1 MKDNIYRTF
10 FFSFLMLVMS
20 LRKSEL
26 VMMER
31 ELGLAGFSTKLKYG
45 VYLATIKVRHF
56 IRFRVNVG

>member
-1 MKDNIYRTF
+1 
-10 FFSFLMLVMS
+10 
-20 LRKSEL
+20 
-26 VMMER
+26 MMER

>member
-1 MKDNIYRTF
+1 
-10 FFSFLMLVMS
+10 
-20 LRKSEL
+20 
-26 VMMER
+26 MEK